1 MPAGMWQGVRPSG
14 AGGSG
19 GYGMRGPGN
28 TAAEGERN
36 PGALHTV
43 HGWVRGTQF
52 DAGIPLGGPGDDEA
66 GAG

>member
-52 DAGIPLGGPGDDEA
+52 DAGIPLDGPGDVEV